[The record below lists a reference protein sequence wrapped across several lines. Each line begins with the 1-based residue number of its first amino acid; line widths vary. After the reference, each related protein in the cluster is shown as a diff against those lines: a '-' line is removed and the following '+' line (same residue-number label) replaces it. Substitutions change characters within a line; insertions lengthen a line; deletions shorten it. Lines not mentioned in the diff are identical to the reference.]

1 MTLFET
7 QAE

>member
-7 QAE
+7 VI